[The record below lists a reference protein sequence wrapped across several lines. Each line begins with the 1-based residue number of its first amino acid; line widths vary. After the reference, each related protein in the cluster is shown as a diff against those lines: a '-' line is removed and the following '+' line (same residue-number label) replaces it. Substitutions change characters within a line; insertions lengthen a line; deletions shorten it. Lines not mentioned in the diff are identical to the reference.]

1 MSKKEFTTLGKNIF
15 EFRYDPIISFYDWK
29 GALAEHLINE
39 LKFDGFRISN
49 NRIDLANPDKLDF
62 SMFVSIQN
70 AGFVI
75 ENNTDVEIFKSKISS
90 FLQALKKFNKFTPKK
105 IVRMGVRWNFLKHKK
120 NISFAQIKKSFE
132 ENIVQLN
139 KTPYNKFEENLVDI
153 GLPLNFRGE
162 KLSYNIMHGPMEQNQ
177 AIGMFFINREIY
189 LDRYGN
195 PSDIVPK
202 HGFFFDVD
210 VFKENL
216 GEMTLD
222 NLEIKAKEFTGVGN
236 EKFNTISDELFNKVQ

>member
-1 MSKKEFTTLGKNIF
+1 MSKKEFTILGKNIF

-29 GALAEHLINE
+29 GSLAQHLIDE

-49 NRIDLANPDKLDF
+49 NRIDLTNPDKLDF
-62 SMFVSIQN
+62 SVFVGIQN

-75 ENNTDVEIFKSKISS
+75 ENNPDAEVFKNKISS
-90 FLQALKKFNKFTPKK
+90 FLQALKKFDKFAPKK
-105 IVRMGVRWNFLKHKK
+105 IARIGVRWNFLKHKK
-120 NISFAQIKKSFE
+120 NINFAQIKKAFE

-139 KTPYNKFEENLVDI
+139 KTPYSKFEESLVDI

-162 KLSYNIMHGPMEQNQ
+162 KLNYNIMHGPMEQNQ
-177 AIGMFFINREIY
+177 AVGMFFTNREVY
-189 LDRYGN
+189 FDRYGN

-222 NLEIKAKEFTGVGN
+222 DLETRAKEFAEVGN
-236 EKFNTISDELFNKVQ
+236 KKFNTISDELFNKVQ

>member
-15 EFRYDPIISFYDWK
+15 EFRYDPIVSFYDWK
-29 GALAEHLINE
+29 GSLAEHLINE

-49 NRIDLANPDKLDF
+49 NRVDLANPDKLDF
-62 SMFVSIQN
+62 MVFVSIQN
-70 AGFVI
+70 AGFVF
-75 ENNTDVEIFKSKISS
+75 ENNTDAETLKNKISL
-90 FLQALKKFNKFTPKK
+90 FLKGLKKFEKFTPKK
-105 IVRMGVRWNFLKHKK
+105 VARIGVRWNFLRHKK
-120 NISFAQIKKSFE
+120 NISFVQIKKSFE

-139 KTPYNKFEENLVDI
+139 KTPYNKFEESLVDI

-162 KLSYNIMHGPMEQNQ
+162 KFNYNIMHGPMEQSQ
-177 AIGMFFINREIY
+177 AVSMFFTNRDIY
-189 LDRYGN
+189 SDRYGN
-195 PSDIVPK
+195 PNDIVPK

-216 GEMTLD
+216 A
-222 NLEIKAKEFTGVGN
+222 EITIDDIEVKAKEFADIGF